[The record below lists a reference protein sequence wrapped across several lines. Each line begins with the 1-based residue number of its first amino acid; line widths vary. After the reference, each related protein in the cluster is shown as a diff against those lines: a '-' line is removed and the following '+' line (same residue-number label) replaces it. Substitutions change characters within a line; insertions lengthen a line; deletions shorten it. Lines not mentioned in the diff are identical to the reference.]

1 MINVWPI
8 GDYKLC
14 YSNCVYDLFDT
25 FQNRF
30 AGSAPTSEEIAAE
43 MDILGYSYHQN
54 KGLEAAA
61 ASNCEVMLI
70 ADSFGYEVIKMQ
82 A

>member
-14 YSNCVYDLFDT
+14 YSNRVYDLFDT
-25 FQNRF
+25 FQNHF
-30 AGSAPTSEEIAAE
+30 ADTPLCSEKITAE
-43 MDILGYSYHQN
+43 MNMLGYIHHQN
-54 KGLEAAA
+54 QGLDAAA
-61 ASNCEVMLI
+61 ASKCEVMI
-70 ADSFGYEVIKMQ
+70 AADSFGYEVIEVL